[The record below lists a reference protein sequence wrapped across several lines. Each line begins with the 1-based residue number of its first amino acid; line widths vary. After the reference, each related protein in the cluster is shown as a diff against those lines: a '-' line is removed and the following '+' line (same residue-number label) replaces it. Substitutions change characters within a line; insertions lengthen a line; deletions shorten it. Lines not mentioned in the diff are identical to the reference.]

1 MGNIHSRVI
10 SENPSTELIGV
21 VEPSNNRFSKSL
33 KSIKVFENI
42 NDINFDVET
51 FDGAIISS
59 NTMTHY
65 DIASKLIQLGIPV
78 LIEKPMVKTSLELNK
93 LINFAI
99 KKNIPLRCGLLE
111 VYNPIFNYIK
121 EQKLK
126 NIISINIYRHS
137 QPIVNKKLDSL
148 VTDLTI
154 HDISVL
160 NYLFP
165 NFDIKIKSFNKTK
178 IKEEVEMVNFI
189 SNLNEIPLNIS
200 TNRISHVKLRKW
212 SILTAKKQY
221 ELDLTN
227 KVIDTYDSGKIE
239 NKGSEILISKSNHQ
253 KISFVNSKEPA
264 AIQLDKFIEN
274 ILNNKVDLQHI
285 DLVKKTHKKVFD
297 LEKMLEK

>member
-1 MGNIHSRVI
+1 
-10 SENPSTELIGV
+10 
-21 VEPSNNRFSKSL
+21 
-33 KSIKVFENI
+33 
-42 NDINFDVET
+42 
-51 FDGAIISS
+51 
-59 NTMTHY
+59 
-65 DIASKLIQLGIPV
+65 
-78 LIEKPMVKTSLELNK
+78 
-93 LINFAI
+93 
-99 KKNIPLRCGLLE
+99 
-111 VYNPIFNYIK
+111 
-121 EQKLK
+121 
-126 NIISINIYRHS
+126 
-137 QPIVNKKLDSL
+137 
-148 VTDLTI
+148 
-154 HDISVL
+154 
-160 NYLFP
+160 
-165 NFDIKIKSFNKTK
+165 
-178 IKEEVEMVNFI
+178 MVNFI